1 MVTDVLGQPI
11 SPILK
16 GQAVQEEGSIFVANV
31 QEEWIVSINLTK
43 CSFKLLLLF
52 PTGATAADALACGY
66 RTILIEDCSRGVD
79 LKDIEKT
86 KNIVTSNNGVIVD
99 SSQVGFQPTLL

>member
-1 MVTDVLGQPI
+1 
-11 SPILK
+11 
-16 GQAVQEEGSIFVANV
+16 
-31 QEEWIVSINLTK
+31 
-43 CSFKLLLLF
+43 LLLLL
-52 PTGATAADALACGY
+52 TGATAADALASGY

-99 SSQVGFQPTLL
+99 SSQVGSDPAYSSI

>member
-1 MVTDVLGQPI
+1 LVTDVLGQPI
-11 SPILK
+11 SPILN

-43 CSFKLLLLF
+43 CSCHLLLLF
-52 PTGATAADALACGY
+52 LTGATAADALASGY
-66 RTILIEDCSRGVD
+66 RTILIGDCSRGVD

-86 KNIVTSNNGVIVD
+86 KNIVTSNSGVIVD
-99 SSQVGFQPTLL
+99 SSQVGL